1 MRRNL
6 KLVSLKNGYVF
17 DGRKI
22 YVQSM
27 LNKPS
32 GDIEGNIMQAK
43 QLESIGCDI
52 IRVAIP
58 SLSDIRLIPAIKK
71 QISIPLVADIH
82 FDYRLAIESARA
94 GADKIRI
101 NPGNIG
107 DEGRIKKVVQACK
120 IEGVPIRIGVNSGSL
135 EKELLAKYFGPK
147 AEALVESA
155 LKSINLLEKFD
166 FEDIVVSIKSSDVPT
181 TIKAYKMLSEMCR
194 YPLHIGVTESGT
206 KRMGI
211 MKSSIGIGSLL
222 ADEIGE
228 TIRVSLTG
236 DPIEEVKVGHD
247 ILKSLNLEETGVK
260 IVSCPTC
267 GRTKIDII
275 GLTNKIEKE
284 LENTSKPIKVAIMGC
299 AVNGP
304 GEAKDADIGIAGGDK
319 RAVLFKKGKIER
331 RISEEEIVKVLID
344 EIKKM

>member
-6 KLVSLKNGYVF
+6 KSVFLKNGYRF
-17 DGRKI
+17 DGKKI

-32 GDIEGNIMQAK
+32 KDIEANISQAK
-43 QLESIGCDI
+43 QLKSVGCDI

-71 QISIPLVADIH
+71 QVSIPVVADIH
-82 FDYRLAIESARA
+82 FDYRLAIEAARA
-94 GADKIRI
+94 GADKVRI

-107 DEGRIKKVVQACK
+107 DESKVKKIVQACK
-120 IEGVPIRIGVNSGSL
+120 MAGIPIRIGVNSGSL
-135 EKELLAKYFGPK
+135 EKELLEKYFGPK

-155 LKSINLLEKFD
+155 LNSINLLEKFD
-166 FEDIVVSIKSSDVPT
+166 FDDIVVSIKSSDVPT

-206 KRMGI
+206 KRMGV
-211 MKSSIGIGSLL
+211 MKSSIGIGALL

-236 DPIEEVKVGHD
+236 DPVEEVKVGHD

-275 GLTNKIEKE
+275 GLTNRIEKE
-284 LENTSKPIKVAIMGC
+284 LENISKPIKVAIMGC

-304 GEAKDADIGIAGGDK
+304 GEAKDADIGIAGGNK
-319 RAVLFKKGKIER
+319 QAVLFKKGKVLR

>member
-6 KLVSLKNGYVF
+6 KLVSLKNGYTF

-32 GDIEGNIMQAK
+32 ANVDANVMQAK
-43 QLESIGCDI
+43 QLENAGCDI
-52 IRVAIP
+52 VRVAIP

-71 QISIPLVADIH
+71 QVSIPLVADIH

-107 DEGRIKKVVQACK
+107 DESRIKKVVQACK
-120 IEGVPIRIGVNSGSL
+120 NEGVPIRIGVNSGSL
-135 EKELLAKYFGPK
+135 EKDLLAKYFGPK

-166 FEDIVVSIKSSDVPT
+166 FDDIVVSIKSSDVPT
-181 TIKAYKMLSEMCR
+181 TIKSYKMLSEMCK

-211 MKSSIGIGSLL
+211 MKSSIGIGALL

-236 DPIEEVKVGHD
+236 DPIEEVRVGHN
-247 ILKSLNLEETGVK
+247 ILKSLNLEETGVT

-267 GRTKIDII
+267 GRSKIDII
-275 GLTNKIEKE
+275 ELTNKIEKE
-284 LENTSKPIKVAIMGC
+284 VENISKPIKVAIMGC

-304 GEAKDADIGIAGGDK
+304 GEAKDADIGIAGGNK
-319 RAVLFKKGKIER
+319 QAVLFKKGKIER
-331 RISEEEIVKVLID
+331 KIPEEEIVKVLID

>member
-6 KLVSLKNGYVF
+6 KLVSLKNGYQF
-17 DGRKI
+17 DGGKI

-32 GDIEGNIMQAK
+32 KDIEANVLQAK
-43 QLESIGCDI
+43 LLEDKGCDI
-52 IRVAIP
+52 VRVAIP
-58 SLSDIRLIPAIKK
+58 TLSDIRLIPAIKK
-71 QISIPLVADIH
+71 QISIPVVADIH

-107 DEGRIKKVVQACK
+107 DEGKIKKVVQACRS
-120 IEGVPIRIGVNSGSL
+120 EGIPIRIGVNSGSL
-135 EKELLAKYFGPK
+135 EKDLLAKYFGPK

-155 LKSINLLEKFD
+155 LNSINLLEKFD
-166 FEDIVVSIKSSDVPT
+166 FEDIVISIKSSDVPT
-181 TIKAYKMLSEMCR
+181 TIRTYKMLSEMCR

-206 KRMGI
+206 KRMGV
-211 MKSSIGIGSLL
+211 MKSSIGIGALL

-236 DPIEEVKVGHD
+236 DPVEEVKVGHD

-275 GLTNKIEKE
+275 GLTNQIEKE
-284 LENTSKPIKVAIMGC
+284 LENVSKPIKVAIMGC

-304 GEAKDADIGIAGGDK
+304 GEAKDADIGIAGGNK
-319 RAVLFKKGKIER
+319 QAVLFKKGKIER
-331 RISEEEIVKVLID
+331 KIPEEEIVKVLID

>member
-6 KLVSLKNGYVF
+6 KLVSLKNGYTF

-32 GDIEGNIMQAK
+32 ANVDANVMQAK
-43 QLESIGCDI
+43 QLENAGCDI
-52 IRVAIP
+52 VRVAIP

-71 QISIPLVADIH
+71 QVSIPLVADIH

-107 DEGRIKKVVQACK
+107 DESRIKKVVQACK
-120 IEGVPIRIGVNSGSL
+120 NEGVPIRIGVNSGSL
-135 EKELLAKYFGPK
+135 EKDLLAKYFGPK

-166 FEDIVVSIKSSDVPT
+166 FDDIVVSIKSSDVPT
-181 TIKAYKMLSEMCR
+181 TIKSYKMLSEMCR

-211 MKSSIGIGSLL
+211 MKSSIGIGALL

-236 DPIEEVKVGHD
+236 DPIEEVRVGHN

-275 GLTNKIEKE
+275 ELTNKIEKE
-284 LENTSKPIKVAIMGC
+284 VENISKPIKVAIMGC

-304 GEAKDADIGIAGGDK
+304 GEAKDADIGIAGGNK
-319 RAVLFKKGKIER
+319 QAVLFKKGKIER
-331 RISEEEIVKVLID
+331 KIPEEEIVKVLID

>member
-6 KLVSLKNGYVF
+6 KLVSLKNGYTF

-32 GDIEGNIMQAK
+32 GDIEANVMQAK
-43 QLESIGCDI
+43 QLENAGCDI
-52 IRVAIP
+52 VRVAIP

-71 QISIPLVADIH
+71 RVSIPLVADIH

-107 DEGRIKKVVQACK
+107 DESRIKKVVQACK

-135 EKELLAKYFGPK
+135 EKDLLAKYFGPK

-166 FEDIVVSIKSSDVPT
+166 FDDIVVSIKSSDVPT
-181 TIKAYKMLSEMCR
+181 TIKSYKMLSEMCR

-211 MKSSIGIGSLL
+211 MKSSIGIGALL

-228 TIRVSLTG
+228 TIRVALTG
-236 DPIEEVKVGHD
+236 DPIEEVKVGHN

-284 LENTSKPIKVAIMGC
+284 LENISKPIKVAIMGC

-304 GEAKDADIGIAGGDK
+304 GEAKDADIGIAGGNK
-319 RAVLFKKGKIER
+319 QAVLFKKGKIER
-331 RISEEEIVKVLID
+331 KIPEEEIVKVLID

>member
-6 KLVSLKNGYVF
+6 KLVSLKNGYTF

-32 GDIEGNIMQAK
+32 GDIEANVMQAK
-43 QLESIGCDI
+43 QLENAGCDI
-52 IRVAIP
+52 VRVAIP

-71 QISIPLVADIH
+71 RVSIPLVADIH

-107 DEGRIKKVVQACK
+107 DESRIKKVVQACK

-135 EKELLAKYFGPK
+135 EKDLLAKYFGPK

-155 LKSINLLEKFD
+155 LRSINLLEKFD
-166 FEDIVVSIKSSDVPT
+166 FDDIVVSIKSSDVPT
-181 TIKAYKMLSEMCR
+181 TIKSYKMLSEMCR

-211 MKSSIGIGSLL
+211 MKSSIGIGALL

-236 DPIEEVKVGHD
+236 DPIEEVKVGHN

-284 LENTSKPIKVAIMGC
+284 LENISKPIKVAIMGC

-304 GEAKDADIGIAGGDK
+304 GEAKDADIGIAGGNK
-319 RAVLFKKGKIER
+319 QAVLFKKGKIER
-331 RISEEEIVKVLID
+331 KIPEEEIVKVLID